1 MAEGWEALTPESKV
15 AGRIFHPVLL
25 PMTVRSRVKGYLGA
39 GVHADPSAGDPGM
52 MQRQGLPKKGDTPV
66 PGCLRESFEASSCL
80 LHLLWALPLPG
91 EGGAPTPRG
100 ETQGWTELPSSP
112 HPHPELPVPGA
123 EGRGR
128 AGSSRLD
135 SAKLW
140 GAS

>member
-1 MAEGWEALTPESKV
+1 MAEGWEAHTPESKV

-66 PGCLRESFEASSCL
+66 PGSLREASSCL
-80 LHLLWALPLPG
+80 LHLLR
-91 EGGAPTPRG
+91 APTLRG
-100 ETQGWTELPSSP
+100 ENQGWTELPSSP
-112 HPHPELPVPGA
+112 QPHPELPVPGA